1 MSSPNIESDGQAQE
15 LQSISS
21 TNFQYNRQADSI
33 TSIPHLTLVNFI
45 TSIHQKIDSL
55 DLRICK
61 IVQNYPFSTM
71 N

>member
-21 TNFQYNRQADSI
+21 TNFLYNRQADSI

-55 DLRICK
+55 DLRIYK
-61 IVQNYPFSTM
+61 IVQNYPFSAM

>member
-21 TNFQYNRQADSI
+21 TNFLYNRQADSI

-55 DLRICK
+55 DLRIYK
-61 IVQNYPFSTM
+61 IVQIIPFPQ
-71 N
+71 

>member
-15 LQSISS
+15 LQY
-21 TNFQYNRQADSI
+21 FQYNRQADSI

-55 DLRICK
+55 DLRIYK